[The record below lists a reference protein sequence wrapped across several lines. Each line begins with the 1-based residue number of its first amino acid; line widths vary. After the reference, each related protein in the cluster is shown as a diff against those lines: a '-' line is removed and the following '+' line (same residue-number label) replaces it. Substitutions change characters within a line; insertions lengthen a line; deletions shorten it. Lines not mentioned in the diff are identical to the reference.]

1 MPVGSIEFS
10 NLSAAPTAPAAP
22 AEGKKLFLNA
32 AGKFSA
38 VDQAGNVELLGV
50 GAAPAGTG
58 IVVVN
63 GGVYGAPLPLTD
75 FAASGHTH
83 TTFSDTPPLNP
94 KDGDRWVDSVTV
106 RAYERLDGSWIEVA
120 VTTTT

>member
-1 MPVGSIEFS
+1 MPIGSIEFS
-10 NLSAAPTAPAAP
+10 NRSAAPAAP
-22 AEGKKLFLNA
+22 AAGKKLFLDA
-32 AGKFSA
+32 SGKFFT
-38 VDQAGNVELLGV
+38 VDST
-50 GAAPAGTG
+50 GATAPLSGESAPAGTG

-94 KDGDRWVDSVTV
+94 KDGDRWVDSVTI

-120 VTTTT
+120 VTTT